1 MVVAQVGL
9 GLVQP
14 PGVEAG
20 VLQGVAG
27 VAEAGEV
34 VPRHVAARHARVGP
48 VREPVEP
55 VLRRIAL
62 HSTASLSAVFRSQKR
77 TKLLHTSGAC
87 PGDGSYYY

>member
-20 VLQGVAG
+20 VLQGVGG
-27 VAEAGEV
+27 VAEDGEV

-55 VLRRIAL
+55 VLRRIGL
-62 HSTASLSAVFRSQKR
+62 HSQR
-77 TKLLHTSGAC
+77 
-87 PGDGSYYY
+87 